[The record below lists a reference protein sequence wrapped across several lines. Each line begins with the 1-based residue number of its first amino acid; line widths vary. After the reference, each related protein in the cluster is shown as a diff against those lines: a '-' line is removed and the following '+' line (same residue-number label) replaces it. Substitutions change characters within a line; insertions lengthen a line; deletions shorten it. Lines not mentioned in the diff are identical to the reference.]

1 MIFYNIEEKMLHI
14 SFLDSVI
21 ASVYTLFMA
30 FSSDIT
36 LLCKVVDNYGDIG
49 FVYRLARAL
58 TALEPELKLRI
69 VTDNLAS
76 FASLAPG
83 LAVYAPVQQYNG
95 WIVYDWNAVDV
106 CTSSFSSEQPRTIL
120 ECFQCGYP
128 AWLETLLFTTTC
140 SEAVQVI
147 NIDYLTAE
155 QYADDFH
162 CLASLTRSAAVRKV
176 NFMPGFTHQTGG
188 LVLDGSFASPTPS
201 FYASEHAGST
211 VKGLLSGPPQA
222 FRVLMFSY
230 ERDFTSVVHTLSC
243 FEKERRT
250 DDASFRLQVFA
261 ADGRGKASFMDAWDE
276 AGKPFSV
283 TELPFLSQTDWDDL
297 LCSMSFLFVRGEDSL
312 SRACLAGIPFVWH
325 AYPQDGEY
333 QQVKVQAL
341 LERMKPYFSP
351 EDAALLEKYWLSYN
365 TTMTPGQSGSCDSVL
380 YGLLE
385 HTAVLRHSFSS
396 FASDL
401 RSNGDFTA
409 RLLQYI
415 EGLI

>member
-1 MIFYNIEEKMLHI
+1 MLI
-14 SFLDSVI
+14 LLFLDSVI
-21 ASVYTLFMA
+21 ASVYTLFMT
-30 FSSDIT
+30 FSSNIT

-58 TALEPELKLRI
+58 TSLKPELKLRI

-76 FASLAPG
+76 FAFLAPG
-83 LAVYAPVQQYNG
+83 LAVHLPVQQYNG
-95 WIVYDWNAVDV
+95 WTVFDWNAAGV
-106 CTSSFSSEQPRTIL
+106 CTSSFSAEQPRTIL

-128 AWLETLLFTTTC
+128 EWLETLLFTAKC
-140 SEAVQVI
+140 SDTVQVI

-162 CLASLTRSAAVRKV
+162 CLASLTRSEAVRKV
-176 NFMPGFTHQTGG
+176 NFMPGFTQQTGG
-188 LVLDGSFASPTPS
+188 LVLDGPFASPTPS
-201 FYASEHAGST
+201 FYAAEHAGST
-211 VKGLLSGPPQA
+211 VKGLLSGAEQA

-230 ERDFTSVVHTLSC
+230 ERDFTSVVHSLAC
-243 FEKERRT
+243 FEKDHRT
-250 DDASFRLQVFA
+250 KYASFQLQVFA
-261 ADGRGKASFMDAWDE
+261 ASGRGKASFMDAWNK

-325 AYPQDGEY
+325 AYPQDDEY
-333 QQVKVQAL
+333 QRVKVQAL

-365 TTMTPGQSGSCDSVL
+365 TTMTTEQSGSYDSAL
-380 YGLLE
+380 YELLE
-385 HTAVLRHSFSS
+385 HTAVLSHGFSS
-396 FASDL
+396 FASDV
-401 RSNGDFTA
+401 RSNGDFAA

>member
-1 MIFYNIEEKMLHI
+1 MLHI
-14 SFLDSVI
+14 SFIDSLI

-49 FVYRLARAL
+49 FAYRLARAL
-58 TALEPELKLRI
+58 SALRPELKLRI

-83 LAVYAPVQQYNG
+83 LAVQVPVQQYNG
-95 WIVYDWNAVDV
+95 WTVYDWNAAGV
-106 CTSSFSSEQPRTIL
+106 CTDAFSAEQPRTVL

-128 AWLETLLFTTTC
+128 DWLETLLFTAKC
-140 SEAVQVI
+140 RDAVQVI

-162 CLASLTRSAAVRKV
+162 CLVSLTRSAAVRKV
-176 NFMPGFTHQTGG
+176 NFMPGFTPKTGG
-188 LVLDGSFASPTPS
+188 LVLDGPFASPTPS

-211 VKGLLSGPPQA
+211 VKGLLSGAQQA

-230 ERDFTSVVHTLSC
+230 ERDFTSIVHTLSY
-243 FEKERRT
+243 FEEKRRSV
-250 DDASFRLQVFA
+250 DAGFRLQVFVA
-261 ADGRGKASFMDAWDE
+261 AGRGRASFTDAWNK
-276 AGKPFSV
+276 AGKPFAV

-325 AYPQDGEY
+325 AYPQYDEY
-333 QQVKVQAL
+333 QRVKVLAL
-341 LERMKPYFSP
+341 LARMKPYFP
-351 EDAALLEKYWLSYN
+351 PDDAALLEKYWLSYN
-365 TTMTPGQSGSCDSVL
+365 TTTARERSGSCDAVL
-380 YGLLE
+380 YELLE
-385 HTAVLRHSFSS
+385 RTAVLGRDFSS
-396 FASDL
+396 FASDI
-401 RSNGDFTA
+401 RSNGDFAA